1 MFTGLIAGQGE
12 IVRIDASGQ
21 ETRFGLRPLFPL
33 CDVVIGESIA
43 VNGACLTVE
52 TRTTA
57 SDGACSYF
65 SVYASAETIR
75 RTTLGKLRLGNLVN
89 LERALAVGDRLGG
102 HLVAGHVD
110 CTATVA
116 DIKQAGESRIFQ
128 IKFDAALSDQII
140 QKGSVTLDG
149 VSLTVNECGPGHL
162 SVNVIPETQA
172 VTTIGKWSVGTEINM
187 ETDIIGKYIQ
197 HMLKPY
203 ASSSKRIT
211 FDFLKENGF

>member
-1 MFTGLIAGQGE
+1 MFTGLVAGQGE
-12 IVRIDASGQ
+12 IVRIDATGQ

-33 CDVVIGESIA
+33 RNPVIGESIA

-52 TRTTA
+52 TFSET
-57 SDGACSYF
+57 SNGECSYF
-65 SVYASAETIR
+65 SVYASGETMR
-75 RTTLGKLRLGNLVN
+75 RTTLRNLRLGSLVN

-110 CTATVA
+110 CTATVT
-116 DIKQAGESRIFQ
+116 DIKQAGESRIYQ
-128 IKFDAALSDQII
+128 IHFDKSLSDQVI

-149 VSLTVNECGPGHL
+149 VSLTINECGPGYL

-172 VTTIGKWSVGTEINM
+172 VTTIGSWRSGSEINM
-187 ETDIIGKYIQ
+187 ETDIIGKYVQ

-203 ASSSKRIT
+203 AASSGRIT
-211 FDFLKENGF
+211 LDFLRENGF